1 MSLARTFTKRFKRD
15 DNSPSLS
22 RHGAGTIK
30 RSMISLPTE
39 LISTTNMQAL
49 TAPDIRSVS
58 ASTSASSD
66 ASSNLGNDSDF
77 STIDKSFLSN
87 QDTDASSV
95 EFSSP
100 ATPNTPHTESKSFFD
115 AKQIDS
121 SPLVFQ
127 AEATPDT
134 PDVPMIPKRAPS
146 HSKKAHVELSRKR
159 SIQRMTPPP
168 DSLEKTVVRNSADI
182 FGTADSNAHPFGREL
197 AKVSE
202 VAEDFGAASSFMVD
216 EEQEILNK
224 GLFKY
229 SVDDYINEIAGMYG
243 GVYEGQLGPMANPW
257 V

>member
-1 MSLARTFTKRFKRD
+1 M
-15 DNSPSLS
+15 
-22 RHGAGTIK
+22 
-30 RSMISLPTE
+30 E
-39 LISTTNMQAL
+39 Q
-49 TAPDIRSVS
+49 
-58 ASTSASSD
+58 
-66 ASSNLGNDSDF
+66 
-77 STIDKSFLSN
+77 
-87 QDTDASSV
+87 
-95 EFSSP
+95 
-100 ATPNTPHTESKSFFD
+100 SKSFFD

-121 SPLVFQ
+121 SPLVLQ
-127 AEATPDT
+127 TEATPDT
-134 PDVPMIPKRAPS
+134 PDIPLIPKRAPS

-168 DSLEKTVVRNSADI
+168 DSLEKMTVRNSADI
-182 FGTADSNAHPFGREL
+182 FGAADSNPHPFGREL

-224 GLFKY
+224 GLFKF